1 MELKN
6 ILQVENLK
14 FKFKYFG
21 DIFDV
26 APSTGGQLTE
36 FHLTKSVDRIF

>member
-6 ILQVENLK
+6 IIQVENLK
-14 FKFKYFG
+14 FKFKHFG

-26 APSTGGQLTE
+26 APSFLK
-36 FHLTKSVDRIF
+36 LKSVRDLK